1 MKQIIETDENLR
13 ELCVHGTPDFPL
25 QINHD
30 DISDFQ
36 DNYIRCHWHSELE
49 ISIVTE
55 GKVLYLAGGKSFRLD
70 TGYGLIINADTP
82 HIMTPA
88 GGNARFIS
96 MIVHPSFLYG
106 TPGSLLD
113 LEIVRPYLEA
123 PKLSALP
130 LDPHDRKDSGLLEIF
145 HRIDSLCSDRPFA
158 YQLQVHGLLCTAFA
172 GVIHDHRDELM
183 KKKPVSSEN
192 LRRLQLLLDHLH
204 THYSSPLSLTELS
217 ARVPMSRENC
227 CRFFRQMT
235 GRTISGYLND
245 YRISRGT
252 HLLNTTDLTVSDIA
266 SMTGFSSASRFA
278 AAFRTKTGLSPSEY
292 RRNHF

>member
-1 MKQIIETDENLR
+1 MENEFEEKYRTLFR
-13 ELCVHGTPDFPL
+13 RYYAGLSFYAARLVGE
-25 QINHD
+25 D
-30 DISDFQ
+30 DAEDIVQ
-36 DNYIRCHWHSELE
+36 DVFLE
-49 ISIVTE
+49 IWKRKDTVE
-55 GKVLYLAGGKSFRLD
+55 LGGQ
-70 TGYGLIINADTP
+70 IQ
-82 HIMTPA
+82 
-88 GGNARFIS
+88 
-96 MIVHPSFLYG
+96 SFLYRSVY
-106 TPGSLLD
+106 TRAINVLNHKAVV
-113 LEIVRPYLEA
+113 ENYTAEEA
-123 PKLSALP
+123 
-130 LDPHDRKDSGLLEIF
+130 
-145 HRIDSLCSDRPFA
+145 
-158 YQLQVHGLLCTAFA
+158 
-172 GVIHDHRDELM
+172 ELM

-217 ARVPMSRENC
+217 ARIPMSRENC